1 MRSAAAL
8 CVLLAGTALAAGP
21 AAAQSP
27 KKFFEREVV
36 GHVYEPELLEATDE
50 RIAGLKVPNG
60 FKVEKFADGLRN
72 PRIIAVADDGT
83 VYVTRRELGDVVML
97 RDTDGDMRADHR
109 KVVAARPRMHG
120 IALDG
125 RLAYLV
131 TVEDV
136 YRTEIADDG
145 TFGEL
150 ERIVDDLPVAGQHPN
165 RTIFVGPDKML
176 YVTVGS
182 TCNACAETSPELATV
197 LKISPDGE
205 QRSIFASG
213 LRNTIGLDWHP
224 ETRDLYAMDMG
235 IDWLGDD
242 DQPEELNRLV
252 EGKKYGWPYIYAD
265 GKENP
270 QDEPPGDMTMEQWRK
285 GSEPPAL
292 LYTAHASP
300 LQFTFY
306 EGGQFPAEYRGD
318 AFVTFRGSW
327 NRKPPSGYEVV
338 RVRFRDGRPAAFEPF
353 LTGFLSETEG
363 GRHAYTGRPVGL
375 ATLKDG
381 SLLVGDDTN
390 GVIYRVSYAGPQ
402 AAEKR
407 ADATV
412 SPAPAGRNPLLV
424 LTGTGA
430 GAATKPAVK
439 PPAAELK
446 DDADAAGLAI
456 NLPDTKAAAPL
467 EVRSDAFKDN
477 ARIPG
482 RFSAYDEN
490 FSPALSW
497 SKGPDGTRAYVVMME
512 DPDAKEPKPYVH
524 WIAYGVPAGT
534 TRLREGLL
542 GQPRLTDPEGLMQG
556 QNSYGSVGWQG
567 MKPPAG
573 DPAHQYHFQVFALDR
588 EPALEPGA
596 TRDEVIAAM
605 RGHVLAAGELVGTF
619 SNKAEVAKSE

>member
-1 MRSAAAL
+1 MRAATPLTA
-8 CVLLAGTALAAGP
+8 LLAGAAMLAPP
-21 AAAQSP
+21 AIAQSP
-27 KKFFEREVV
+27 KAFNEKEIVA
-36 GHVYEPELLEATDE
+36 HVYEPQQLEATDE
-50 RIAGLKVPNG
+50 RIAALKVPDG
-60 FKVEKFADGLRN
+60 FRVEKFADGLKN
-72 PRIIAVADDGT
+72 PRMIAVADDGT
-83 VYVTRRELGDVVML
+83 VYVTRREFGDVVML
-97 RDTDGDMRADHR
+97 RDTDGDMRADQR
-109 KVVAARPRMHG
+109 QVVAARPRMHG

-125 RLAYLV
+125 KRAYLV

-136 YRTEIADDG
+136 YRTEIRDDG
-145 TFGEL
+145 SFGEL

-165 RTIFVGPDKML
+165 RTIFVGPDGML

-197 LKISPDGE
+197 LKVSPDGK

-224 ETRDLYAMDMG
+224 QSRDLYAMDMG

-265 GKENP
+265 GRENP
-270 QDEPPGDMTMEQWRK
+270 QDEPPGEMTMEQWRK
-285 GSEPPAL
+285 GSEAPLL

-306 EGGQFPAEYRGD
+306 EGGQFPAEYRND

-338 RVRFRDGRPAAFEPF
+338 RVRFQDGEPAAFEPF

-363 GRHAYTGRPVGL
+363 GRHGYMGRPAGL
-375 ATLKDG
+375 AVARDG

-390 GVIYRVSYAGPQ
+390 GIIYRVSYAGP
-402 AAEKR
+402 AEGKR
-407 ADATV
+407 ADAGPSSRPTD
-412 SPAPAGRNPLLV
+412 AGRSPLLV
-424 LTGTGA
+424 LAGT
-430 GAATKPAVK
+430 GAATKPAAK

-456 NLPDTKAAAPL
+456 NLLDTKAGEPL
-467 EVRSDAFKDN
+467 EVRSEAFKDN

-497 SKGPDGTRAYVVMME
+497 SKGPDGTRSYVVMVE
-512 DPDAKEPKPYVH
+512 NPDAKEPKPFVH
-524 WIAYGVPAGT
+524 WIAYAIPADL

-542 GQPRLTDPEGLMQG
+542 GQPRLTEPEGLLQG

-573 DPAHQYHFQVFALDR
+573 DPAHHYHFQVFALGR
-588 EPALEPGA
+588 ELGLEPGA
-596 TRDEVIAAM
+596 KRDEVIEAM

-619 SNKAEVAKSE
+619 SNQAGVESR